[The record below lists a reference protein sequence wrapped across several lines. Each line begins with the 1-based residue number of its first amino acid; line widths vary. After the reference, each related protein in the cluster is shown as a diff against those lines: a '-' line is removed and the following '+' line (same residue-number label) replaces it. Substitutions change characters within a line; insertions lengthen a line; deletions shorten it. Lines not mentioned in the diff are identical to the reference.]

1 VRRAGLGDVLEPAHS
16 ETAVAAA
23 AEMLGHIRLVDL
35 HPLGARVG
43 DATPAQGPARGPGE
57 GPAAEA
63 DRLAVSEPGSP
74 AAVAAAGLSVQAA
87 QALAAG
93 GDIPGRRRLARARWR
108 QAATL
113 LQAGDAAGA
122 ADSAARCRELGLA
135 LLAEV
140 QAADPLAD
148 EVVGEF
154 GSFTVTTIAA
164 ASANGEPGPAAEQLE
179 HALAVTREGDGPRA
193 RQAHAR
199 LMVLTLTMAC
209 EQYAQARLHGQW
221 DDVATAVVDTIRS
234 GRDTAETL
242 RGHVGEGP
250 VEAGEAARAL
260 QMVSR
265 LLTVANRL
273 PEALSALDDALG
285 LAASVEES
293 GPWFEAFAAGVRAE
307 HDGLTQA
314 LVAAAADPVAP
325 AAADLAAGGA
335 AAVDSTTVSPGN
347 GSGTGSPGGAAA
359 DDDTLVTAIPAQP
372 SVGFINAHQLLQN
385 GTRLM
390 DEGDFA
396 QAADVLAG
404 ARAAF
409 SELAGTGPAATQ
421 LSARRRFALACWV
434 NALALTREGRA
445 PEAVVVGREGL
456 DAGRVLLDIAPLGP
470 TERGQVTAEVVRA
483 TVDLAG
489 ACFASELEGR
499 AVALLDEAIAMATGE
514 PADVVVRQLGRAQH
528 ARGDAQYAALMTTTA
543 DDAGFDPGAVAAL
556 VELTSDAVATRR
568 RVHDIESV
576 PTTFELA
583 ASLLLHARACL
594 LSGVVTDAVRDVGEA
609 VALLT
614 GLGPEADQLRAQAR
628 DVAAVI
634 DEAEPQWS
642 ADERAAGRWPI

>member
-1 VRRAGLGDVLEPAHS
+1 
-16 ETAVAAA
+16 
-23 AEMLGHIRLVDL
+23 M
-35 HPLGARVG
+35 
-43 DATPAQGPARGPGE
+43 QGPGE

-63 DRLAVSEPGSP
+63 DRLALSEPGSP

-87 QALAAG
+87 QALASG
-93 GDIPGRRRLARARWR
+93 GDIAGRRRLARARWR
-108 QAATL
+108 QAGTL
-113 LQAGDAAGA
+113 LQAGNAAAA
-122 ADSAARCRELGLA
+122 ADSAGRCRELGLA

-140 QAADPLAD
+140 PATDPLAD
-148 EVVGEF
+148 ELVGEF
-154 GSFTVTTIAA
+154 GAFAVTGVAA
-164 ASANGEPGPAAEQLE
+164 ASANGEPGAAAEQLE
-179 HALAVTREGDGPRA
+179 HALALTRDGTGPRA
-193 RQAHAR
+193 RQGHAR

-234 GRDTAETL
+234 GRETAQTL
-242 RGHVGEGP
+242 RSHVGEGP

-285 LAASVEES
+285 LAASVEDS
-293 GPWFEAFAAGVRAE
+293 GPWFQAFAAGVRAE
-307 HDGLTQA
+307 REGLSQA
-314 LVAAAADPVAP
+314 LLAAAAPPAGPADATPVESRPVASS
-325 AAADLAAGGA
+325 DISGNGA
-335 AAVDSTTVSPGN
+335 APDGDAF
-347 GSGTGSPGGAAA
+347 
-359 DDDTLVTAIPAQP
+359 VTAIPAQP

-390 DEGDFA
+390 DEGDFG

-409 SELAGTGPAATQ
+409 SELATTGPTATQ

-456 DAGRVLLDIAPLGP
+456 DAGRVLLDTAALGAA
-470 TERGQVTAEVVRA
+470 ERGQVTAEVVRA

-489 ACFASELEGR
+489 ACFAAELEGR
-499 AVALLDEAIAMATGE
+499 AVVLLDEAITLAAGE
-514 PADVVVRQLGRAQH
+514 PSDAVVRQLGRAQH
-528 ARGDAQYAALMTTTA
+528 ARADAQYAALMTTTG
-543 DDAGFDPGAVAAL
+543 DEAGFDPGAVAAL
-556 VELTSDAVATRR
+556 VELAADAVATRR
-568 RVHDIESV
+568 RAHDPAAA

-583 ASLLLHARACL
+583 ASMLLHARACL

-609 VALLT
+609 VGLLS

-634 DEAEPQWS
+634 DDAEPQWS
-642 ADERAAGRWPI
+642 ADERAAGRWPR